1 MLTFEQAR
9 SVVVDGKPT
18 ALDWFIVEHEPIGVP
33 QSAKFRR
40 ELAEVIREAE
50 RDREWHRS
58 TKVTAIA
65 TCMVIAFIQT
75 ILFVIARIVL

>member
-1 MLTFEQAR
+1 MLTFEEAR

-33 QSAKFRR
+33 QSEKFRR
-40 ELAEVIREAE
+40 ELADVIREAK
-50 RDREWHRS
+50 RDRERHLS
-58 TKVTAIA
+58 TAETAFA
-65 TCMVIAFIQT
+65 TGVVIAVIQT